1 MDTQDEATST
11 RVLKRF
17 ETIAVRSRSDASDAF
32 PVRLISTVITREING
47 VD

>member
-11 RVLKRF
+11 CVLKRF
-17 ETIAVRSRSDASDAF
+17 ETITVGSRSDASDAF
-32 PVRLISTVITREING
+32 SMGLIPTVITREING